1 MALNFIITYLIVSF
15 LVFPVLHYFVSS
27 FKSKAFHLSF
37 IIKFYLHY
45 FFKDSIFILFLTM
58 QLLWSDVS
66 TSTSSCHFFFFFLS
80 ILLILSCCLLRE
92 FFKLIFQFTNL
103 FFFFW
108 FLILGLCHW
117 YIFLWSICSN
127 DPAPVGVYH
136 SVMSLFS
143 FQCYWSIVNF
153 KAVVISSVQ
162 PSGPVIHGEMP
173 SQSLYF
179 ALFKIPWQWLLWNEH
194 WASIEGCCVSPG
206 HEHQGG
212 PGPTQT
218 QSGSHLQ
225 AFKGEAWLTEACL
238 DF

>member
-1 MALNFIITYLIVSF
+1 MS
-15 LVFPVLHYFVSS
+15 VL
-27 FKSKAFHLSF
+27 
-37 IIKFYLHY
+37 
-45 FFKDSIFILFLTM
+45 
-58 QLLWSDVS
+58 LLLAVIS
-66 TSTSSCHFFFFFLS
+66 FFFLS